1 MVPVQSQWYE
11 LQDDYYIPC
20 LILSEEETQPI
31 GLWGQRHKQYLKEHK
46 HLLYTTMLIEG
57 TLNSYLADIDKQAQ
71 ERLLLLTK
79 QIAEQENVTEQL
91 KADNAMLW
99 VQKMNEIQSRVREII
114 YNEIILAYCPC
125 LLISKIKKY
134 RQWQCLHCSS
144 RPLTVF
150 LVLLFKNILK

>member
-1 MVPVQSQWYE
+1 MCEYMTLEDLLNGQVHFDESNGLWYE

-46 HLLYTTMLIEG
+46 HFLYTTMLIEG

-114 YNEIILAYCPC
+114 YNEIIYA
-125 LLISKIKKY
+125 
-134 RQWQCLHCSS
+134 
-144 RPLTVF
+144 
-150 LVLLFKNILK
+150 

>member
-1 MVPVQSQWYE
+1 MFWFQHQSQSFHPDWGVVPVQSQWYE

-114 YNEIILAYCPC
+114 YNEIIYA
-125 LLISKIKKY
+125 
-134 RQWQCLHCSS
+134 
-144 RPLTVF
+144 
-150 LVLLFKNILK
+150 